1 MQVVDRK
8 NIEKRILFYWSKMYN
23 MSIKEGEDYSTLEKG
38 IVILISDYELESLKE
53 IEKYITKWNIRE
65 EVSKNY
71 LDRCNGNLYN

>member
-1 MQVVDRK
+1 
-8 NIEKRILFYWSKMYN
+8 MYN